1 MKTNIIYVC
10 TILSIITLQM
20 SCVTLESSKTSDEDY
35 VKAPNNIESNVDFS
49 SIFSGRD
56 VSNSS
61 YFIDPF

>member
-1 MKTNIIYVC
+1 
-10 TILSIITLQM
+10 M